1 MSEPSRVP
9 QRGVGTADDPDLGG
23 SDRNLALELV
33 RVAEAAAMAAAR
45 RMGFGDKEATDR
57 AAVGA
62 MRAMLGRI
70 PMDGT
75 VVIGE
80 GGKDHAPMLYDG
92 EHIGDGSPPA
102 VDIAVDPVEGTTLTA
117 KGLPNALAVIA
128 LAERGA
134 MFGPGPCAYMEKIAT
149 GPMAAEAIEL
159 DAPIGENLRRIAE
172 AKGSRVGDVTVS
184 VLDRPRHEQLVADIR
199 AAGARIAFIFDGDVA
214 GAIMAA
220 RPGTGIDLSIGIGG
234 TAEAVIAAC
243 ALKCLGGALY
253 GRLAPR
259 DDRERAEAGN
269 AGYDVERIL
278 SIDDLVAS
286 DRVLFAATG
295 ITDGALLRG
304 VRCSGHG
311 ATTQS
316 LSMRSSSGTVRIVD
330 AEHTF
335 SKFNAIARCT
345 ALDELVT

>member
-1 MSEPSRVP
+1 MSEPD
-9 QRGVGTADDPDLGG
+9 GTFERAAETTSGRDLGG

-33 RVAEAAAMAAAR
+33 RVTEAAAMAASR
-45 RMGFGDKEATDR
+45 RMGFGDKEAADQ
-57 AAVGA
+57 AAVDA
-62 MRAMLGRI
+62 MRSMLGRI
-70 PMDGT
+70 PMDGV

-80 GGKDHAPMLYDG
+80 GEKGEAPMLYNG
-92 EHIGDGSPPA
+92 EQIGDGSPPA
-102 VDIAVDPVEGTTLTA
+102 VDIAVDPVAGTTLTA

-128 LAERGA
+128 LAERGT
-134 MFGPGPCAYMEKIAT
+134 MFDPGPFVYMEKIAT
-149 GPMAAEAIEL
+149 GPSAADVIDL
-159 DAPIGENLRRIAE
+159 DAPIGENLRRIAK

-220 RPGTGIDLSIGIGG
+220 RPDTGIDLSVGIGG
-234 TAEAVIAAC
+234 TPEGVITAC
-243 ALKCLGGALY
+243 ALKCLGGTLY

-259 DDRERAEAGN
+259 DDRERAEAVN
-269 AGYDVERIL
+269 AGYDVDRIL
-278 SIDDLVAS
+278 TIDDLVRS
-286 DRVLFAATG
+286 DRVLFAGTG

-304 VRCSGHG
+304 VRFTGRG

-316 LSMRSSSGTVRIVD
+316 LSMRSSSGTVRTVN

-335 SKFNAIARCT
+335 SKFNAIARFA
-345 ALDELVT
+345 ALDELAT

>member
-1 MSEPSRVP
+1 VTQPSGTFESGAGTSVG
-9 QRGVGTADDPDLGG
+9 RGLGG

-33 RVAEAAAMAAAR
+33 RVTEAAAMAAAR
-45 RMGFGDKEATDR
+45 RMGFGDKEAADQ
-57 AAVGA
+57 AGVDA
-62 MRAMLGRI
+62 MRGVLGRI
-70 PMDGT
+70 PMDGI

-80 GGKDHAPMLYDG
+80 GEKSQAPMLYNG

-102 VDIAVDPVEGTTLTA
+102 VDIAVDPVGGTTLTA

-128 LAERGA
+128 VAERGA
-134 MFGPGPCAYMEKIAT
+134 MFDPGPFVYMEKIAT
-149 GPMAAEAIEL
+149 GPVAAGVIDL
-159 DAPIGENLRRIAE
+159 DAPIGENLRRVAK
-172 AKGSRVGDVTVS
+172 AKGSSVGDVTVS

-220 RPGTGIDLSIGIGG
+220 RPGTGIDLSVGIGG
-234 TAEAVIAAC
+234 TPEGVITAC

-253 GRLAPR
+253 GRLALR
-259 DDRERAEAGN
+259 DDRERSEAIN
-269 AGYDVERIL
+269 AGHDVDRVL
-278 SIDDLVAS
+278 TIDDLVTS
-286 DRVLFAATG
+286 DRVLFAGTG

-304 VRCSGHG
+304 VRFTGRG

-316 LSMRSSSGTVRIVD
+316 LSMRSSSGTVRTVN

-335 SKFNAIARCT
+335 SKFNAIARF
-345 ALDELVT
+345 AAPDELAT